1 MIDWPQERHDA
12 AKAACKAF
20 TKRTGQIVYPDY
32 LRDHHFAV
40 AAIQYL
46 PAALARIEEFA
57 PFEAA
62 MDEQDG
68 IISDLKARIEE
79 QAAEI
84 IKLVQSLEQELEI
97 RTGVD
102 LENAALKARISEL
115 SLELADQN
123 AQAEQLGETEKVP
136 LSCPDSI
143 PGCAALHYKWVNWKK
158 RAKKAEARIL
168 ELETRGVPLEK
179 FDKVA
184 EVNVTYEAELS
195 NLLAAFGETKSRLDA
210 SLNRNTALEARVAE
224 LEADNKNVS
233 FNSAGLMEICEKH
246 MARITELEA
255 MTTVGSP
262 TERYP
267 TVWAY
272 EMSCETIRKR
282 EARIAELEADSRE
295 VDAWKKL
302 EAELRSCRDEVGFVL
317 VDVIEEQKIMDALTE
332 LDEIRRQK

>member
-1 MIDWPQERHDA
+1 MSDWTPERHDA
-12 AKAACKAF
+12 AKAACEAA
-20 TKRTGQIVYPDY
+20 TPGPWEWAWQHNCSAPQIDETYAVVEAGRSNNNSYRHEDY
-32 LRDHHFAV
+32 LSINGGTCRIAQTHSHRHGGKNAKFIAL
-40 AAIQYL
+40 ARTEL
-46 PAALARIEEFA
+46 PAALARIEELE
-57 PFEAA
+57 PLEAA

-68 IISDLKARIEE
+68 IISDLK
-79 QAAEI
+79 
-84 IKLVQSLEQELEI
+84 
-97 RTGVD
+97 
-102 LENAALKARISEL
+102 
-115 SLELADQN
+115 
-123 AQAEQLGETEKVP
+123 
-136 LSCPDSI
+136 
-143 PGCAALHYKWVNWKK
+143 
-158 RAKKAEARIL
+158 ARIL